1 MSDNSLTRYVAS
13 FVDELSRAG
22 VEQIVISPGSRS
34 TPLAMLCLEHPHL
47 TTYINIDERSAGFFA
62 LGLAKS
68 ENKPV
73 ALVCTSGTA
82 AANYYPAI
90 VEAHY
95 SRVPLLI
102 LTADRPHELRD
113 VGAPQAIDQINM
125 YGKYSK
131 WFVDLALAEDHEDML
146 RYSRTIASRAVGIST
161 TNPQGVVHLNFP
173 FREPLIPNLKLPN
186 LWDNHENRKTYLH
199 TSVGVSTMRVED
211 ITTIIGQ
218 MENEQKG
225 IIICG
230 DNQNTSYIQD
240 VLDLSERLKYPILA
254 DPLSQIRAGKH
265 SKTGVIDCYDTIL
278 KDPDIIKHVKP
289 NIVIRFGA
297 MPVSKPLM
305 KLLKNNPGTIQI
317 VVDPSGE
324 YRDPTLNSSHLI
336 TCNEDEFCKEMI
348 KSLSSREITAYYKK
362 WVLSQSTH
370 DQKIEE
376 ALTKM
381 IDLFEGKIVQALQ
394 KSLPNQCKLVVG
406 NSMPIRDLD
415 TFFRNTSKDI
425 DVYCNRGANG
435 IDGVISTALGI
446 SANNSKPTFLLIG
459 DLSFYHD
466 LNGLLAAKMNKLNLT
481 VILIN
486 NDGGG
491 IFSFLP
497 QSSEEKHFERLYGT
511 PTGLDYAK
519 VVEMYGGEFD
529 RLSSWEDF
537 QLYFDSTWENEGLKV
552 VEIQTNR
559 NTRVKVHRELLDH
572 VSQEIR
578 KVLNDEN

>member
-34 TPLAMLCLEHPHL
+34 TPLAMLFLEHPDV

-68 ENKPV
+68 GNKPV

-90 VEAHY
+90 IEAHY

-131 WFVDLALAEDHEDML
+131 WFVDLALAEENDDML
-146 RYSRTIASRAVGIST
+146 RYSRTIANRSVGIST
-161 TNPQGVVHLNFP
+161 ANPQGVVHLNFP
-173 FREPLIPNLKLPN
+173 FREPLIPNLMLPN
-186 LWDNHENRKTYLH
+186 LWDTHENRKTYLH
-199 TSVGVSTMRVED
+199 TSVGVSSMRIKD
-211 ITTIIGQ
+211 ISTII
-218 MENEQKG
+218 EHIEFEQNG

-230 DNQNTSYIQD
+230 DNQTISYID
-240 VLDLSERLKYPILA
+240 EVIKLSDHLKYPILA

-265 SKTGVIDCYDTIL
+265 RKTGVIDCYDTIL
-278 KDPDIIKHVKP
+278 KDPDITKHVKP
-289 NIVIRFGA
+289 NVVIRFGA

-305 KLLKNNPGTIQI
+305 KLLKNNPGIIQI

-348 KSLSSREITAYYKK
+348 KSISRREITAYYKK
-362 WVLSQSTH
+362 WIFSQLTH
-370 DQKIEE
+370 DQEIEE

-381 IDLFEGKIVQALQ
+381 TDLFEGKVVQALQ
-394 KSLPNQCKLVVG
+394 KSLPQQCKLVVG
-406 NSMPIRDLD
+406 NSMPIRDVD
-415 TFFRNTSKDI
+415 TFFRNTSKEI
-425 DVYCNRGANG
+425 EVYCNRGANG
-435 IDGVISTALGI
+435 IDGVVSTALGI
-446 SANNSKPTFLLIG
+446 CAKESEPTFLLIG

-511 PTGLDYAK
+511 PTGLEYAK
-519 VVEMYGGEFD
+519 VVEMYGGEFN
-529 RLSSWEDF
+529 RINSWEGF
-537 QLYFDSTWENEGLKV
+537 QSYFDSTWANEGLKV
-552 VEIQTNR
+552 LEIQTNR